1 MYSATVEYQT
11 SCRNPLPKPVNMIEK
26 FSLAA
31 RADIETIKHTHS
43 YGANVVIFGEREQAH
58 GLYLVLE
65 GEVRISINSNEGKRL
80 SLRIAR
86 KGDILGLSSVLSGT
100 AYNDTAE
107 TLYPAKLAYIARED
121 FLGFLSRH
129 PEAYPAVIE
138 EISRK
143 VSTACE
149 QLRTVALSNS
159 APEKLARL
167 LLEWSEYG
175 QTIEGGSRIRFSLTH
190 EQIGEFIGASRE
202 TVTRT
207 LTNFKHRRL
216 VTCQGSMLTIPS
228 RDALANYAIG

>member
-1 MYSATVEYQT
+1 MSTIVEKQT
-11 SCRNPLPKPVNMIEK
+11 SCRNQLPVQMIEK
-26 FSLAA
+26 FSPSA
-31 RADIETIKHTHS
+31 RADFEMLKHTHS
-43 YGANVVIFGEREQAH
+43 YGANVMIFSEREKAD
-58 GLYLVLE
+58 GLYMVLE
-65 GEVRISINSNEGKRL
+65 GEVRISINSNDGKRL

-86 KGDILGLSSVLSGT
+86 KGDILGLSSVLTGA

-107 TLYPAKLAYIARED
+107 TLYPTKLAYIARED

-129 PEAYPAVIE
+129 PESYPAVIE

-167 LLEWSEYG
+167 LLEWSENA
-175 QTIEGGSRIRFSLTH
+175 QTTEAGSRIRFSLTH